1 MSTKRLVE
9 FDSASSMFFLLL
21 MITSSS
27 MEVGLKAQNV
37 IQIFRVTHGIT
48 FNTFKA
54 KIFFRCP

>member
-1 MSTKRLVE
+1 MSSERLAK

-27 MEVGLKAQNV
+27 VEVGLKAQNV
-37 IQIFRVTHGIT
+37 IQIFRAPHGIT